1 MSKHRKGNNP
11 EAVTL
16 ADLGRTPQDKTPTAQ
31 ETFAALIVVLIFI
44 AVVVGVGALIAAVV

>member
-16 ADLGRTPQDKTPTAQ
+16 ADLSRAPRDKTPTAQ

>member
-16 ADLGRTPQDKTPTAQ
+16 ADLGHTPRPKAPTAQ
-31 ETFAALIVVLIFI
+31 ETFAALIVVIVFI

>member
-11 EAVTL
+11 DAVTL
-16 ADLGRTPQDKTPTAQ
+16 ADLGHAPRPKAPTAQ
-31 ETFAALIVVLIFI
+31 ETFAALIVVIVFI